1 VGRRLLPALF
11 VVVAA
16 ATDLAGAHTAARVAL
31 LIALPLAAVGAI
43 AAFGECL
50 SDNREMLAFVQAI
63 LSASVVGLLV
73 LSSALR
79 SNAVTG
85 VPQAAVSAVLAAL
98 GILTLKLVLA
108 TLPHARRLGRLWP
121 AKP

>member
-1 VGRRLLPALF
+1 VGRRLLPALL

-16 ATDLAGAHTAARVAL
+16 ATDLAGVHAVARVAL
-31 LIALPLAAVGAI
+31 LAALPLAAVGAI
-43 AAFGECL
+43 AAFGEYL
-50 SDNREMLAFVQAI
+50 SDNREPLAFAQAI
-63 LSASVVGLLV
+63 LSAFVVGLLV

-98 GILTLKLVLA
+98 GILALKLVLA